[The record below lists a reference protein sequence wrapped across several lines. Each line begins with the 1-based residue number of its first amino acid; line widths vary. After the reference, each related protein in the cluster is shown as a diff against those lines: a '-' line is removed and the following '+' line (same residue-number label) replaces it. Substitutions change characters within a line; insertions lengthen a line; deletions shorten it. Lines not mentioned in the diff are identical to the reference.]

1 MIWISPAGLSF
12 GDMPGIT
19 RITIHPLRIPLKA
32 PFSTS
37 LGTQH
42 HAENIVVLLHTDEG
56 IMGTG
61 ECSPYPPING
71 ETVDTGM
78 AVAPLLARV
87 LLGRDALDI
96 PGAVGVMDRVIHG
109 NTSIKSAFDIAL
121 HDIAAQHAGLPLYRF
136 LGGTENRTLCTD
148 YTVSIGEPLQMT
160 RDAVA
165 IKEAGYPAIKVKLG
179 GDGDMDIARIQAI
192 RAGVGPD
199 IPLRLDANQ
208 GWEPDTAVRV
218 FQALGGM
225 HIEHCE
231 EPIARWRYEELSRI
245 KEASPIPIMADESCF
260 FAHDA
265 DRLIRLRACQ
275 RMNIKLG
282 KSGGLY
288 EAGRVLETIAS
299 AGLHAQ
305 MGGFVESRIGFTAAA
320 HLALAHDV
328 VRWCDMD
335 TPLMF
340 AEDPVEGGIVFGA
353 SGSITVPEVPGLGA
367 CVKEEFLGDGSTIA

>member
-1 MIWISPAGLSF
+1 
-12 GDMPGIT
+12 MPSIT
-19 RITIHPLRIPLKA
+19 RIAVHPLRIPLKA
-32 PFSTS
+32 PFITS

-42 HAENIVVLLHTDEG
+42 HAENIVVRIWTDSG
-56 IMGTG
+56 LMGTG

-71 ETVDTGM
+71 ETMDTGM

-96 PGAVGVMDRVIHG
+96 PGAVATMDRVIHG

-121 HDIAAQHAGLPLYRF
+121 YDIAAQHAGVPLYRL
-136 LGGTENRTLCTD
+136 LGGTVNRTLYTD
-148 YTVSIGEPLQMT
+148 YTVSIGPADKMAA
-160 RDAVA
+160 DAVV

-179 GDGDMDIARIQAI
+179 GDGDTDIARIQAI
-192 RAGVGPD
+192 RAAVGAD

-208 GWEPDTAVRV
+208 GWEPDTAIRV
-218 FQALGGM
+218 LQAFDGM

-231 EPIARWRYEELSRI
+231 EPIARWRYEELPRI

-260 FAHDA
+260 FHHDA
-265 DRLIRLRACQ
+265 ERLIRLNACQ

-282 KSGGLY
+282 KSGGLF
-288 EAGRVLETIAS
+288 EAGRVLKAITA
-299 AGLHAQ
+299 AGLLAQ
-305 MGGFVESRIGFTAAA
+305 MGGFVESRIAFTAAA
-320 HLALAHDV
+320 HLALAHDA

-340 AEDPVEGGIVFGA
+340 AQDPVLGGIVYGDG
-353 SGSITVPEVPGLGA
+353 GSITVSEVPGLGA
-367 CVKEEFLGDGSTIA
+367 TVNEELLGEGVVITS